1 VDAARPD
8 RPDAPAGAGAGGIRT
23 ALDATTRKAL
33 ADSSEVLQGIQ
44 KRVGNNKRRYYDS
57 LTELGRA
64 KRELSKAATEE
75 P

>member
-1 VDAARPD
+1 MRLARTGLTPLQVQE
-8 RPDAPAGAGAGGIRT
+8 AGGIRT

>member
-1 VDAARPD
+1 MRLARTGLTPLQVQE
-8 RPDAPAGAGAGGIRT
+8 AGGIRT

-57 LTELGRA
+57 LTRTGA
-64 KRELSKAATEE
+64 G
-75 P
+75 